1 MWKYPRDHVFKGEV
15 IFGTVDYN
23 KWFVNQ
29 YIWKQIREQ
38 QKKEREEYNLKKWGQ
53 KTAPDWRDYFRTVP
67 FIGYFFDDLQK
78 ILKKKAARNKK
89 ARAAR
94 RLARW
99 RAKRYAFLY
108 AIWPYEDLQAA
119 LADGWYKHKPVAS
132 NYYHAL
138 ITQIHKED
146 PSSRY
151 FLQAEDFLRIREVL
165 HNISLYPGYYSA
177 LPGHTD
183 IGGWVAHL
191 RVRNRDHPGPD
202 RVDWELNF
210 VYKNLYLLFRLWRSK
225 NISNYQK
232 FILG

>member
-1 MWKYPRDHVFKGEV
+1 MVRHASATNFCSGVKRALPTSFL
-15 IFGTVDYN
+15 FGFSIWYGFTGLVNFQDIRLFLYN
-23 KWFVNQ
+23 
-29 YIWKQIREQ
+29 
-38 QKKEREEYNLKKWGQ
+38 
-53 KTAPDWRDYFRTVP
+53 
-67 FIGYFFDDLQK
+67 IGYFFDDLQK

-232 FILG
+232 FIDFFGDFNWDNSIVSGLVY